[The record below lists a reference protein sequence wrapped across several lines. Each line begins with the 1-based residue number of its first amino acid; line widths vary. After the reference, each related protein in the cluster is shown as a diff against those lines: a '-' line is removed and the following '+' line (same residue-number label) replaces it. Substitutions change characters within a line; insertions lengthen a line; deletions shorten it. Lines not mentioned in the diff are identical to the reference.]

1 MNLKSL
7 HPEGGIK
14 IHKRTNEI
22 EAFECGK
29 VAIFLPFSQF
39 PIFEY
44 LRFPVVNQLLQQF
57 GISNLGTGDVKIFVG
72 AMRF

>member
-29 VAIFLPFSQF
+29 VTIFFT
-39 PIFEY
+39 IFT
-44 LRFPVVNQLLQQF
+44 LSDF
-57 GISNLGTGDVKIFVG
+57 
-72 AMRF
+72 

>member
-14 IHKRTNEI
+14 IHKRTDEI

-29 VAIFLPFSQF
+29 WQFFLPFSQF
-39 PIFEY
+39 SIFEY

-57 GISNLGTGDVKIFVG
+57 GISKLGTGDVKIFVG

>member
-29 VAIFLPFSQF
+29 VAFS
-39 PIFEY
+39 PSLFEIGEA
-44 LRFPVVNQLLQQF
+44 LRGKCKFRASKHR
-57 GISNLGTGDVKIFVG
+57 GG
-72 AMRF
+72 

>member
-29 VAIFLPFSQF
+29 VAIFLTLF
-39 PIFEY
+39 
-44 LRFPVVNQLLQQF
+44 
-57 GISNLGTGDVKIFVG
+57 ISSDF
-72 AMRF
+72 